1 MKYLH
6 IWKTAKTQE
15 EIQQIMNSPLG
26 IVGNEADLICG
37 WNFDSTV
44 SDNNNIIDLT
54 GKYKAQL
61 KGDFQWVNIN

>member
-1 MKYLH
+1 
-6 IWKTAKTQE
+6 
-15 EIQQIMNSPLG
+15 MNSPLG